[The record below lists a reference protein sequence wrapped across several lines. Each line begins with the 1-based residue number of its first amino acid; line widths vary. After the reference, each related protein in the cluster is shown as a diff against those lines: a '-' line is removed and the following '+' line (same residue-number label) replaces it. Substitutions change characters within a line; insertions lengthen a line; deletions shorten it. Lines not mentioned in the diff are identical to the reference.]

1 MFKFQPAN
9 IEKSLPLEDGK
20 NQEYIKIMKDL
31 FKKLITFFC
40 FLILIWLAYY
50 FIERPASGRYFLTID
65 GSTLEVEIADNPYLR
80 RQGLMGRQLLSENRG
95 VLFIFPMEVIQKFW
109 MKNTIIPLSI
119 AFIRNDGHISQI
131 LQMKPDSWNGILPEY
146 RSNEK
151 VRLALEVNQG
161 WFEKRGIQTGHK
173 IYFSHSIQKR
183 IFGTEGVS
191 E

>member
-1 MFKFQPAN
+1 MR
-9 IEKSLPLEDGK
+9 G
-20 NQEYIKIMKDL
+20 L
-31 FKKLITFFC
+31 FKKLLAFSC
-40 FLILIWLAYY
+40 FLILILFVYY
-50 FIERPASGRYFLTID
+50 FVERPTSERYFLTVN

-80 RQGLMGRQLLSENRG
+80 QQGLMGRQQLSENRG

-109 MKNTIIPLSI
+109 MKNTLIPLSI

-131 LQMKPDSWNGILPEY
+131 LKMQPDRWKGILPEY

-161 WFEKRGIQTGHK
+161 WFEKQGIQAGHK
-173 IYFSHSIQKR
+173 IHFSHSVQKR
-183 IFGTEGVS
+183 FSIS